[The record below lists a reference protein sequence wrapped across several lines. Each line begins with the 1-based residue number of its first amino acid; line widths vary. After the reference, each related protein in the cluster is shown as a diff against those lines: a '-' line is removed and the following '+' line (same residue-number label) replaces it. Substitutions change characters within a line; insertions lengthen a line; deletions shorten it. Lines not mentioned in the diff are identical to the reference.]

1 MIAAVAEA
9 PEVARSEWPRACRG
23 TNHASTPST
32 TPNCDWKRNDA
43 PPCCVEWCVRNWA
56 LVVAAAAHR
65 SRLRQHLDIA
75 GGSAV
80 VVHGAVL
87 AAPGCPVER
96 TASPC
101 PAIHVPDARVVA
113 SRGDTVVAEVRS
125 TSDGTFAL
133 TVPAGTYTLT
143 ASTLDGYRSSAGQT
157 IQATA
162 SSSDVVTITLDSGI
176 R

>member
-1 MIAAVAEA
+1 M
-9 PEVARSEWPRACRG
+9 
-23 TNHASTPST
+23 
-32 TPNCDWKRNDA
+32 
-43 PPCCVEWCVRNWA
+43 
-56 LVVAAAAHR
+56 VAAAVTVAACG
-65 SRLRQHLDIA
+65 STSTSP